1 MPQSLLCE
9 SLKNVRDF
17 SIVDDEDKHDSRS
30 AGELELNSDRPALI
44 AQHSLQPVLTD
55 GKSFFFNARSIQNRT
70 VLHGHID

>member
-55 GKSFFFNARSIQNRT
+55 GKSFFSMHAAYKIEPCFTFI
-70 VLHGHID
+70 